1 MAWATFSRLK
11 PLWGSMTSESE
22 RQRRERLRVALRE
35 NLKRRKAQIRGRQA
49 EPGEAAEN
57 GADFAKPADP
67 GKEPDN

>member
-11 PLWGSMTSESE
+11 ALWGSMMSESE

-49 EPGEAAEN
+49 EPGEPPEN
-57 GADFAKPADP
+57 GSDFAKPADP

>member
-22 RQRRERLRVALRE
+22 RQRRERLRIALRE

>member
-22 RQRRERLRVALRE
+22 RQRRERVRVALRE

>member
-11 PLWGSMTSESE
+11 ALWGSMMSESE

-49 EPGEAAEN
+49 EPGKAAEN
-57 GADFAKPADP
+57 GSDFAKPTDP